1 MWYFMYTV
9 QYTGTVYSIVVIIRL
24 YFIFYDE
31 DKCTVPGISLISAS
45 RVQTS
50 FDIPPLRLACLLS
63 TLLLRLKFEE
73 DRGGLPL
80 MPGRLILLLLVER
93 ACAESALPR
102 DGLRPWLSIIVDQSP
117 ESNSALPSS
126 RVGWS
131 KAYDDSRSRL
141 PILRPKYV
149 LRVSYIHSLCEVRL
163 AAFLRRHLL
172 GLFRLRWRGC
182 LCQYQISILKVRP
195 DAGVGLMAAR

>member
-1 MWYFMYTV
+1 VVLYVYCTV
-9 QYTGTVYSIVVIIRL
+9 YRYSIVVIIRL

-149 LRVSYIHSLCEVRL
+149 LRVSSIFIACARCDWRRFSVDICSGCSGCDGGGVS
-163 AAFLRRHLL
+163 ASIKSAFSRFDQMRV
-172 GLFRLRWRGC
+172 W
-182 LCQYQISILKVRP
+182 V
-195 DAGVGLMAAR
+195 